1 MPDNEDSNA
10 KDVVIC
16 YRGVPVLK
24 MPKDIAEIFGFRE
37 KGKGE
42 NMSER
47 KTYIGVKAILA
58 WPEEKDGKP
67 GYGVKYPDGYV
78 SWSPK
83 AVFEAFYFQI
93 DLPNSLTQNDIDR
106 MIDAGEVFVETI
118 GEKTTL
124 VRVVLPT
131 GFEMVEASACVDPAN
146 YSEQVGA
153 EICMEKIK
161 DRLWFLMGFTLQW
174 AHKGLKSKGE

>member
-1 MPDNEDSNA
+1 MP
-10 KDVVIC
+10 
-16 YRGVPVLK
+16 
-24 MPKDIAEIFGFRE
+24 E
-37 KGKGE
+37 K
-42 NMSER
+42 
-47 KTYIGVKAILA
+47 KTYIGVKSVQA
-58 WPEEKDGKP
+58 WTEEKDGQP
-67 GYGVKYPDGYV
+67 GYGVQYPDGYV

-83 AVFEAFYFQI
+83 AVFEAAYFPI
-93 DLPNSLTQNDIDR
+93 EKANSLTQNDIDR
-106 MIDAGEVFVETI
+106 MIDAGEVFVDTI

-131 GFEMVEASACVDPAN
+131 GFELVEASVFVDLAN

-174 AHKGLKSKGE
+174 AHKGLK

>member
-16 YRGVPVLK
+16 YCGVPVLK
-24 MPKDIAEIFGFRE
+24 MPKAIAEIFGFRE

-42 NMSER
+42 NMSEK
-47 KTYIGVKAILA
+47 KTYIGVKRIEAY
-58 WPEEKDGKP
+58 PEDRDGKP
-67 GYGVKYPDGYV
+67 GYAVIYPDGYK

-83 AVFEAFYFQI
+83 AVFEAAYFPI
-93 DLPNSLTQNDIDR
+93 VLPNSLTHYDIDR
-106 MIDAGEVFVETI
+106 MIDASEVNVQTI

-131 GFEMVEASACVDPAN
+131 GFELVEASSCVDPEN
-146 YSEQVGA
+146 YDEQVGA

-161 DRLWFLMGFTLQW
+161 DRLWNLMGFTLQW
-174 AHKGLKSKGE
+174 AHKGLTK

>member
-1 MPDNEDSNA
+1 ME
-10 KDVVIC
+10 
-16 YRGVPVLK
+16 
-24 MPKDIAEIFGFRE
+24 
-37 KGKGE
+37 E
-42 NMSER
+42 NL
-47 KTYIGVKAILA
+47 KTYIGIKKIHAR
-58 WPEEKDGKP
+58 PEERDGIP
-67 GYGVKYPDGYV
+67 GYTVVYPGDYK

-83 AVFEAFYFQI
+83 DVFEAAY
-93 DLPNSLTQNDIDR
+93 LPIEKDNSLTQNDIDN
-106 MIDAGEVFVETI
+106 MVASSEIHVDTI

-131 GFEMVEASACVDPAN
+131 GFELVEASVFVDLAN

-174 AHKGLKSKGE
+174 AHKGLK